1 MENVDKIY
9 PLHRQAPFREWSP
22 RIHYAQFQQ
31 LNTAVLAERRLYNFE
46 LLYVCQGEAATRM
59 RGQKHLLSAGQL
71 IFLPSGVYHQ
81 NEVVSAPNARF
92 LGIHFDFFDELDIHT
107 EADMIV
113 NEAAVQEDKFATEA
127 ISDTFPPLSS
137 NPVYTPSLV
146 CVQLMEQLVHEFTN
160 RPLGYELVCKALM
173 LSILAHLLR
182 SPLLRSN
189 SNASQHDWKLAKLME
204 QIEAAPARTWTNAA
218 IAEQLDLSIDHTAK
232 LFKGIAGLP
241 PSEFV
246 QSIRHREARRLLR
259 ETNLSIEVIGER
271 VGYSDIHYFSRIF
284 RRHEGISASEYR
296 KFSKIL

>member
-9 PLHRQAPFREWSP
+9 PLQRQAPFREWSP

-46 LLYVCQGEAATRM
+46 LLYVCQGEAATQM

-127 ISDTFPPLSS
+127 ISDTFPQLST
-137 NPVYTPSLV
+137 NRVYTPSLV

-204 QIEAAPARTWTNAA
+204 QIEAAPARSWTNAA

-259 ETNLSIEVIGER
+259 ETNFSIEVIGER